1 MRDSMAR
8 MSKAQARKRLIEARS
23 KCGRVFMAELGA
35 VPTTFNRDLFSV
47 MLSLDKLHAKL
58 K

>member
-1 MRDSMAR
+1 MAR